1 MKKAAG
7 VAIATAAVGTA
18 AYMAYSRMKPHAK
31 RELKSNLGDVRQD
44 MTEMARTLK
53 DQMQTKDKK
62 PADETF
68 LQVFSLKKEEIVV

>member
-1 MKKAAG
+1 MKKAVS

-31 RELKSNLGDVRQD
+31 KELKNEFRDTFHHIDNVKSNLGEVKQD

-53 DQMQTKDKK
+53 EQM
-62 PADETF
+62 
-68 LQVFSLKKEEIVV
+68 

>member
-1 MKKAAG
+1 MKKAAS

-31 RELKSNLGDVRQD
+31 RELKNKFKDTFRHMDNVRSNLGDVRQD

-53 DQMQTKDKK
+53 DQM
-62 PADETF
+62 
-68 LQVFSLKKEEIVV
+68 

>member
-1 MKKAAG
+1 MKKAAS

-31 RELKSNLGDVRQD
+31 RELKNEFKDTFRHMDNVRSNLGAVRQD

-53 DQMQTKDKK
+53 DQM
-62 PADETF
+62 
-68 LQVFSLKKEEIVV
+68 

>member
-44 MTEMARTLK
+44 MTDMERTLK
-53 DQMQTKDKK
+53 DQM
-62 PADETF
+62 
-68 LQVFSLKKEEIVV
+68 

>member
-1 MKKAAG
+1 MKKAAS

-31 RELKSNLGDVRQD
+31 RELQNEFKDTFRHMDNVKSNLGDVRQD

-53 DQMQTKDKK
+53 EQM
-62 PADETF
+62 
-68 LQVFSLKKEEIVV
+68 

>member
-1 MKKAAG
+1 MKKAAS

-31 RELKSNLGDVRQD
+31 RELKNEFKDTFRHMDNVRSNLGEVRQD

-53 DQMQTKDKK
+53 DQM
-62 PADETF
+62 
-68 LQVFSLKKEEIVV
+68 

>member
-1 MKKAAG
+1 MKKAAS

-31 RELKSNLGDVRQD
+31 RELKNEFKDTFRHMDNVRSNLGDVRQD

-53 DQMQTKDKK
+53 DQM
-62 PADETF
+62 
-68 LQVFSLKKEEIVV
+68 

>member
-31 RELKSNLGDVRQD
+31 RELKNEFKDTFRHMDNVRSNLGDVRQD

-53 DQMQTKDKK
+53 DQM
-62 PADETF
+62 
-68 LQVFSLKKEEIVV
+68 